1 MCYIHRMTRIGIR
14 ELRQHASR
22 YLEKVKAGEVV
33 EVTERGKLI
42 ALLVSPTPAVTER
55 DRLIS
60 TGRLTPAGTSFRLPE
75 RHITTGK
82 ERTASEVL
90 SEQREERPA

>member
-1 MCYIHRMTRIGIR
+1 VTRIGIR

-22 YLEKVKAGEVV
+22 YLDKVKAGEVV

-42 ALLVSPTPAVTER
+42 ALLVSPTPSATER

-60 TGRLTPAGTSFRLPE
+60 TGRLAPASSAFLLPE
-75 RHITTGK
+75 RRRVAGGQP
-82 ERTASEVL
+82 ASGVL
-90 SEQREERPA
+90 AGMREDRLA

>member
-1 MCYIHRMTRIGIR
+1 MTRIGIR

-22 YLEKVKAGEVV
+22 YLAKVKAGEVI

-42 ALLVSPTPAVTER
+42 ALLVSPTPTATER

-60 TGRLTPAGTSFRLPE
+60 TGQLAPARTSFQLPE
-75 RHITTGK
+75 RRHAAGG

-90 SEQREERPA
+90 SELREDRLA

>member
-1 MCYIHRMTRIGIR
+1 MIRIGIR

-42 ALLVSPTPAVTER
+42 ALLVSPSPTATER

-60 TGRLTPAGTSFRLPE
+60 TGRMTPARSSFQLPE
-75 RHITTGK
+75 RRRLTDA
-82 ERTASEVL
+82 ERSASDVL
-90 SEQREERPA
+90 DDLRQERSF

>member
-1 MCYIHRMTRIGIR
+1 MTRIGIR

-22 YLEKVKAGEVV
+22 YLDQVKAGEVV

-42 ALLVSPTPAVTER
+42 ALLVSPTPLAAER

-60 TGRLTPAGTSFRLPE
+60 IGRLTPARAPFQLPVPQ
-75 RHITTGK
+75 
-82 ERTASEVL
+82 RTRRGGPLASVVL
-90 SEQREERPA
+90 SESREDRLE